1 MKRAFDIT
9 VAVVGLVVLAP
20 IFIAV
25 AVLVKLSS
33 PGTALF
39 KQERIGRHFRPFVI
53 LKFRTMVQ
61 NAPSQGGQIT
71 FGTDS
76 RVTKVGSLLR
86 KLKIDEIPQLINVLK
101 GEMSLVGPRPEVR
114 RYVDMFRED
123 YEEILQV
130 RPGLTDPASIK
141 YRDEAVGLGK
151 SENPEEEY
159 VKHVLPEKINLAK
172 EYVRTASLRLDLA
185 IITKTVLR
193 LLVDR
198 IPRPSKETVRH

>member
-25 AVLVKLSS
+25 AVLVKVSS

-61 NAPSQGGQIT
+61 NAPNQGGQIT

-130 RPGLTDPASIK
+130 RPGITDLASIK
-141 YRDEAVGLGK
+141 YRDEAAILGRA
-151 SENPEEEY
+151 ENPEEEY
-159 VKHVLPEKINLAK
+159 VKRVLPEKIEHAK
-172 EYVRTASLRLDLA
+172 QYVRHASLALDVV
-185 IITKTVLR
+185 IITKTVLK
-193 LLVDR
+193 LLTDHLAR
-198 IPRPSKETVRH
+198 SSRQTTEH